1 LLDAEPILKRVQH
14 KVQHDIFL
22 GFPIFTNSSIIDFK
36 NNSLRL
42 ELNNMDQSVEEKFAR
57 LKEILLSMERVVV
70 AYSGGVDST
79 LLLRVAK
86 ESLGEEHVVAVTARS
101 PLYPERELAGAKRI
115 AQEMGVRHILI
126 ESNELEIE
134 GFSKNPSNRC
144 YFCKKELFEEMQNLA
159 RKEAISFV
167 VEGSTLDDEKDHRP
181 GRRAIQELGI
191 RSPLQEARFTKKDV
205 RELSR
210 AMGLPTW
217 DKPSFA
223 CLASRFPYGEEITPE
238 GLRMVDEA
246 EDFLFSLGFE
256 QVRVRHYQSLA
267 RIEVYPEEMNRL
279 MNGSLREKVVNR
291 LKKIGYRYVTLDLQG
306 FRSGS
311 MNEVL

>member
-1 LLDAEPILKRVQH
+1 MDRLL
-14 KVQHDIFL
+14 
-22 GFPIFTNSSIIDFK
+22 
-36 NNSLRL
+36 
-42 ELNNMDQSVEEKFAR
+42 EEKFAR
-57 LKEILLSMERVVV
+57 LKEIFQSMGRVVV

-79 LLLRVAK
+79 LLLRAAQ
-86 ESLGEEHVVAVTARS
+86 ETLGNENVLAVTALS
-101 PLYPERELAGAKRI
+101 PLFPKRELAGAKRM
-115 AQEMGVRHILI
+115 AQEMGVKHILI

-134 GFSKNPSNRC
+134 GFSKNPPNRC
-144 YFCKKELFEEMQNLA
+144 YFCKKELFEEMRDLA
-159 RKEAISFV
+159 RKEAISYV
-167 VEGSTLDDEKDHRP
+167 VEGSTLDDEKDRRP
-181 GRRAIQELGI
+181 GRKAIQELGI
-191 RSPLQEARFTKKDV
+191 RSPLQEAKFTKEEV

-210 AMGLPTW
+210 TLGLPTW

-223 CLASRFPYGEEITPE
+223 CLASRFPYGEDITPE
-238 GLRMVDEA
+238 GLRMVEEA
-246 EDFLFSLGFE
+246 EDFLFSLGFR

-279 MNGSLREKVVNR
+279 MDGSLREEVVNR

>member
-1 LLDAEPILKRVQH
+1 MLDSRPQTKINDLVIK
-14 KVQHDIFL
+14 
-22 GFPIFTNSSIIDFK
+22 
-36 NNSLRL
+36 
-42 ELNNMDQSVEEKFAR
+42 EKFGR
-57 LKEILLSMERVVV
+57 LKEILLSMGKVVV

-79 LLLRVAK
+79 FLLKVAK
-86 ESLGEEHVVAVTARS
+86 DTLRDQNVIAVTALS
-101 PLYPERELAGAKRI
+101 PLYPDRELAGAKRM
-115 AQEMGVRHILI
+115 AHEMGVKHMLF

-134 GFSKNPSNRC
+134 GFSKNPPNRC
-144 YFCKKELFEEMQNLA
+144 YLCKKELFEKMQHLA
-159 RKEAISFV
+159 RKETIPYV

-191 RSPLQEARFTKKDV
+191 RSPLQEAGFTKEDV

-210 AMGLPTW
+210 TLGLATW

-223 CLASRFPYGEEITPE
+223 CLASRFPYGEEMTPE
-238 GLRMVDEA
+238 GLKMVEEA
-246 EDFLFSLGFE
+246 EDFLFSLGFK
-256 QVRVRHYQSLA
+256 QVRVRHYRSLA

-279 MNGSLREKVVNR
+279 MNGSLREEVVNR

>member
-1 LLDAEPILKRVQH
+1 MDK
-14 KVQHDIFL
+14 
-22 GFPIFTNSSIIDFK
+22 SI
-36 NNSLRL
+36 
-42 ELNNMDQSVEEKFAR
+42 EEKFIK
-57 LKEILLSMERVVV
+57 LKEIFLSMGKVVV

-79 LLLRVAK
+79 LLLKAAK
-86 ESLGEEHVVAVTARS
+86 ESLGEGHVLAVTALS
-101 PLYPERELAGAKRI
+101 PLFPGRELAGAKRV
-115 AQEMGVRHILI
+115 AREMGVKHILI

-144 YFCKKELFEEMQNLA
+144 YFCKKELFKEMQNLA

-210 AMGLPTW
+210 TLGLSTW
-217 DKPSFA
+217 EKPSFA

-246 EDFLFSLGFE
+246 EDFFFSLGFK

-267 RIEVYPEEMNRL
+267 RIEVYPEEMSRL
-279 MNGSLREKVVNR
+279 MNGSLREQVVNR
-291 LKKIGYRYVTLDLQG
+291 LKEIGYRYVTLDLQG